1 MNDDAPSIVA
11 DPTQIDQVLLNL
23 ALNASD
29 AMPDGG
35 TLTLSVDGFTPSPL
49 DPRHSAIADGR
60 YCRITVSDTGEGM
73 TESTLA
79 RIFEPFF
86 TTKDVGKGT
95 GLGLATTHGIV
106 TQSGG
111 HILVSSKPSFGTTFE
126 IILPAAPSTIPSDR
140 ALPGSSL
147 GALTPRSGPARGRSV
162 RAARHRAGSADD
174 LEVV

>member
-1 MNDDAPSIVA
+1 
-11 DPTQIDQVLLNL
+11 
-23 ALNASD
+23 
-29 AMPDGG
+29 
-35 TLTLSVDGFTPSPL
+35 
-49 DPRHSAIADGR
+49 
-60 YCRITVSDTGEGM
+60 M

-86 TTKDVGKGT
+86 TTKEVGKGT

-126 IILPAAPSTIPSDR
+126 IILPAAPSTIPSAH
-140 ALPGSSL
+140 ALHASPS

-174 LEVV
+174 LELV